1 MSVYLD
7 ASVLVALFAKDP
19 FTQRAD
25 DFLRRERPALTVSD
39 FAKAEF
45 ASAIARRVRTSEL
58 SEKEGRDAFAAFD
71 VWTARAVRS
80 IAASSADIA
89 TAGCAVVDR
98 GDSRYAVG
106 KLSFCLPTTGRF
118 GKPICVSSAISRLKL
133 CRMWPRTMEQRSLR
147 TVIVLDHEFGRCVT
161 HHCASLRIHQ
171 Y

>member
-1 MSVYLD
+1 MNVYLD
-7 ASVLVALFAKDP
+7 ASVLVALFAKDL

-80 IAASSADIA
+80 IAVSSADIA
-89 TAGCAVVDR
+89 TASTFLRRLDLPLRTPDAINIAIAERTGCALLTFDR
-98 GDSRYAVG
+98 KMADNATVLG
-106 KLSFCLPTTGRF
+106 
-118 GKPICVSSAISRLKL
+118 VSIAL
-133 CRMWPRTMEQRSLR
+133 
-147 TVIVLDHEFGRCVT
+147 G
-161 HHCASLRIHQ
+161 
-171 Y
+171 